1 MKQSMTSSNKMIPMD
16 QKPNLNILIFVLS
29 IVENSIKITLDL
41 IIRKQESRSFPT

>member
-1 MKQSMTSSNKMIPMD
+1 MKQSMTSSNKMIQMD

>member
-1 MKQSMTSSNKMIPMD
+1 MTSSNKMIQMD